1 MRAEIQRTTALL
13 ISLLIAACIGLVV
26 LRSSESFA
34 TSPGSG
40 RCGIQLGGCDGDYMK
55 CMNGYC
61 ESTIPPKQPESSGL
75 PVYP

>member
-1 MRAEIQRTTALL
+1 MRGSKQNTGLL
-13 ISLLIAACIGLVV
+13 ISLLIVCCIGLVL

-34 TSPGSG
+34 APPGSG
-40 RCGIQLGGCDGDYMK
+40 RCGIQLGGCDGPDMK